1 MNQPMPSARDAV
13 HSYGVILHHRLAWW
27 LVDFPQ
33 LDAMPLRARKLSGRL
48 TPALAGWLRAE
59 TGDPGLVCDVAA
71 LNPESRC
78 WAGEFSLVPAHND
91 AKLFDID
98 AHPWGAEA
106 GELECRLA
114 RTMIDATLHPVPAGF
129 IAALGIL
136 PPENEPVL
144 AIRVSG
150 YTCCTFELLTARY
163 MPTYRPRSPWRDISN
178 DAVADSG
185 GDIIGWRPATEWI
198 GPT

>member
-1 MNQPMPSARDAV
+1 MRISDW
-13 HSYGVILHHRLAWW
+13 SS
-27 LVDFPQ
+27 D
-33 LDAMPLRARKLSGRL
+33 
-48 TPALAGWLRAE
+48 
-59 TGDPGLVCDVAA
+59 VCSSD
-71 LNPESRC
+71 
-78 WAGEFSLVPAHND
+78 
-91 AKLFDID
+91 LFDID

-185 GDIIGWRPATEWI
+185 GDRSEEHTSELQSLMRHPYDASCWT
-198 GPT
+198 

>member
-1 MNQPMPSARDAV
+1 MSISSWSSD
-13 HSYGVILHHRLAWW
+13 
-27 LVDFPQ
+27 
-33 LDAMPLRARKLSGRL
+33 
-48 TPALAGWLRAE
+48 
-59 TGDPGLVCDVAA
+59 VCSSD
-71 LNPESRC
+71 LESRC

-150 YTCCTFELLTARY
+150 YT
-163 MPTYRPRSPWRDISN
+163 RSEERRVGKECGSTCRSLW
-178 DAVADSG
+178 
-185 GDIIGWRPATEWI
+185 
-198 GPT
+198 

>member
-1 MNQPMPSARDAV
+1 
-13 HSYGVILHHRLAWW
+13 
-27 LVDFPQ
+27 
-33 LDAMPLRARKLSGRL
+33 
-48 TPALAGWLRAE
+48 
-59 TGDPGLVCDVAA
+59 
-71 LNPESRC
+71 
-78 WAGEFSLVPAHND
+78 
-91 AKLFDID
+91 
-98 AHPWGAEA
+98 
-106 GELECRLA
+106 
-114 RTMIDATLHPVPAGF
+114 MIDATLHPVPAGF

-198 GPT
+198 GRSEEHTSALQSLMRISYAVYCL

>member
-48 TPALAGWLRAE
+48 TPALAGWLRAA

-114 RTMIDATLHPVPAGF
+114 RTMIDRSEEHT
-129 IAALGIL
+129 
-136 PPENEPVL
+136 
-144 AIRVSG
+144 S
-150 YTCCTFELLTARY
+150 ELQSLMRISYAVFCLKKKKTDTQTMLTY
-163 MPTYRPRSPWRDISN
+163 P
-178 DAVADSG
+178 
-185 GDIIGWRPATEWI
+185 
-198 GPT
+198 